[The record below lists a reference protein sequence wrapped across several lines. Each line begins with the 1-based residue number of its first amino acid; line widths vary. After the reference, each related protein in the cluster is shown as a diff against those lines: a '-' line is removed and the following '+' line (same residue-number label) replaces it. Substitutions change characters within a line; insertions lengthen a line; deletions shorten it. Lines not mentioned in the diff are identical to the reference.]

1 MPVKAKEVSERIQKK
16 RIAKHCI
23 KLFIEDKERMV
34 AEAYLYMLH
43 DDKNKDPFCIV
54 NEITMHYDTVIK
66 NGLGSKLIE
75 MIKDTAIAHKCSRLT
90 VISESYK
97 RGVNSLLARSGF
109 GRHGIEFRIQI

>member
-1 MPVKAKEVSERIQKK
+1 MHIQKK
-16 RIAKHCI
+16 KIGKHCI
-23 KLFIEDKERMV
+23 KFFIENNEKIV

-43 DDKNKDPFCIV
+43 NDKSKDPFCVV
-54 NEITMHYDTVIK
+54 NEITMHYDAVIK
-66 NGLGSKLIE
+66 NGLGKKFIE
-75 MIKDTAIAHKCSRLT
+75 MIKDTAISHKCSRLT